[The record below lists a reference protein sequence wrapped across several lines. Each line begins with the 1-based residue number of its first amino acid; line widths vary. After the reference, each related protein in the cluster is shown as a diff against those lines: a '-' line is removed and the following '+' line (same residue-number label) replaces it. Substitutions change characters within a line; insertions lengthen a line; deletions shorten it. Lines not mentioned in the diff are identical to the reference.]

1 MEDKFFQKYNDIS
14 KEITHFIKQENFPL
28 ALEKLNEC
36 LEIAPNLSD
45 SHKWYVET
53 AYRKIRLLIK
63 YNKLDELIKFKEESN
78 LIIKKYG
85 SDPFH
90 KWSIAKHLKSLSLID
105 EYVAYRTLI
114 KSFEKLLLSYSL
126 INEEMVRQDRLK
138 ELKEDQ
144 KNFFSE
150 IIETIEQH
158 GYKIKSKSELKN
170 MTQKNYSELMN
181 LQLFTA
187 LLEIISF
194 PVLIR

>member
-1 MEDKFFQKYNDIS
+1 MEDKLFQNYSEIS
-14 KEITHFIKQENFPL
+14 KEITQFIKQENFPL
-28 ALEKLNEC
+28 ALKKLNEC
-36 LEIAPNLSD
+36 LEIALNLSD

-63 YNKLDELIKFKEESN
+63 YNKLDELLKFKEESN

-105 EYVAYRTLI
+105 EYVSYRTLI
-114 KSFEKLLLSYSL
+114 KSFEKLLLSFGL
-126 INEEMVRQDRLK
+126 INEEMVRQDRLD

-150 IIETIEQH
+150 ILEKIEQH
-158 GYKIKSKSELKN
+158 GYKIKSKPDLKN
-170 MTQKNYSELMN
+170 LTQKNYSELTN
-181 LQLFTA
+181 PKLFTL